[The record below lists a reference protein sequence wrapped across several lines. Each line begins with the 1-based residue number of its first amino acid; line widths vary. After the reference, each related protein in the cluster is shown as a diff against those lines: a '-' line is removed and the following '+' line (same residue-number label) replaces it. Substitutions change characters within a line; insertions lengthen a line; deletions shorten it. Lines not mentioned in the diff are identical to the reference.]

1 MIMRVW
7 ARMLP
12 PSGETNAYIPKA
24 TQFSNGFVLIR
35 WTLAQRNIVSIP
47 WVALNYI

>member
-24 TQFSNGFVLIR
+24 TQFSNDVL
-35 WTLAQRNIVSIP
+35 
-47 WVALNYI
+47 Y